1 MAQLLVRPTVV
12 DFIDIATMDDKF
24 GLRMEEAMIKPGSPY
39 VGKTLI
45 DSNLRK
51 DYGVIIVLIKKA
63 SGEMKFNPSP
73 TEILEKNDVLVMLG
87 KVPDLEKVNAVI

>member
-12 DFIDIATMDDKF
+12 DYIDIATMDDKF
-24 GLRMEEAMIKPGSPY
+24 GLRMEEASIRPGSPY
-39 VGKTLI
+39 IGKTLI

-51 DYGVIIVLIKKA
+51 DYGVIIVLIKKS

-87 KVPDLEKVNAVI
+87 KITDLEKVNAVI